1 MSKKIFNILLCLLL
15 AFSLVFAVACANE
28 DNGGDDSSD
37 TATDTATDTTT
48 DTATDTTTDTDSD
61 EGTNDSDTDTSTDTG
76 SDEGTND
83 SDTDTSPDTSTNEP
97 EEDTMYKVTFVPDN
111 GEQNME
117 YEVKAGNVLI
127 TVPKNLTK
135 DGYTFEGWLLD
146 GQAWNDKS
154 PITSDITLTAK
165 WTAND
170 NILRFNINVSG
181 DNTAQSITVKTGET
195 INLPAVP
202 FSRDGY
208 EFLGW
213 AETATGVVKYQDQ
226 GEYTMG
232 SSVAQLYAVW
242 DIIEYQIAYDIDDD
256 VINHP
261 DNPTSFTVDSVVTFK
276 APTKEG
282 WSFVRWEYRGN
293 TVETTE
299 GIFMGMTLTA
309 VWEREAFEVTYNYGE
324 LVQGLPVTNENPR
337 AVTCVDDIT
346 LQDASCTGF
355 TFVGWFSDAELTTEV
370 TKIEP
375 GVDAAFTLY
384 AKFEAITYNITYTL
398 DDGVTTTNPATYNY
412 NQAVTFADPTVT
424 KVGYV
429 FDGWYINGEKVTE
442 IKAHTLAGDITVV
455 AQLKPIAYTITY
467 VGADGLMPEGT
478 KYTYTVE
485 DEATVAL
492 PTIEI
497 AGVTFNGWF
506 TDSAFA
512 ESSKIT
518 EITLDMANPQNIS
531 VYLSVDMT
539 KYNISYVYPDGIDV
553 TGIVNPNPSWYA
565 DAVQVTLED
574 VTLDG
579 YKFEGWYKEATL
591 ENAIT
596 STEGL
601 TGDITVYAKLT
612 KVVTQIGKDQ
622 IESIVATN
630 GSVTDSD
637 TNTTTEI
644 TNWGDGYNLF
654 DGDTE
659 CDSAGWY
666 GNADNGW
673 AGCTG
678 ATLTITLDKEY
689 YITSATLYYWANY
702 KYGQIIFYDGKDQ
715 EVARTGNEWNPV
727 VAFSCTD
734 GTPMELA
741 VNNVNVKK
749 IVITATNNADYRA
762 RTLTFVEL
770 IMKVGEA
777 PAVEETPAE

>member
-48 DTATDTTTDTDSD
+48 DTDSD

-83 SDTDTSPDTSTNEP
+83 SDTDTSTDTSTNEP

-111 GEQNME
+111 GEQSME

-127 TVPKNLTK
+127 TVPKNITK

-165 WTAND
+165 WVAND

-181 DNTAQSITVKTGET
+181 DNTAQSITIKTGET

-261 DNPTSFTVDSVVTFK
+261 DNPTSFTVESVVTFK

-384 AKFEAITYNITYTL
+384 AKFEVVTYNITYTL

-429 FDGWYINGEKVTE
+429 FDGWYINDEKVTE
-442 IKAHTLAGDITVV
+442 IKAHTLTGDITVV

-565 DAVQVTLED
+565 DAVQVTLKD

-579 YKFEGWYKEATL
+579 YKFEGWYKEATF
-591 ENAIT
+591 ENVIT

-601 TGDITVYAKLT
+601 TGDITVYAKLKVAVT
-612 KVVTQIGKDQ
+612 KITVDQ
-622 IESIVATN
+622 IASTETSEGGVPWGN
-630 GSVTDSD
+630 TDQ
-637 TNTTTEI
+637 
-644 TNWGDGYNLF
+644 LF
-654 DGDTE
+654 DGDYE
-659 CDSAGWY
+659 YSVPNNWHSVV
-666 GNADNGW
+666 NNGW
-673 AGCTG
+673 AGIAGTYVLYTFD
-678 ATLTITLDKEY
+678 AEY
-689 YITSATLYYWANY
+689 YVTSATLYYWSNWA
-702 KYGQIIFYDGKDQ
+702 GAIIEFIDA
-715 EVARTGNEWNPV
+715 EGNETFEFNGNLSGGDCVPFTLDIGSGV
-727 VAFSCTD
+727 LVKQVKISVTHAKGVKNMSFT
-734 GTPMELA
+734 ELFL
-741 VNNVNVKK
+741 N
-749 IVITATNNADYRA
+749 
-762 RTLTFVEL
+762 
-770 IMKVGEA
+770 VGEA
-777 PAVEETPAE
+777 PAVEETLAE